1 MTIEINPVQLTN
13 ENINDFRANFGAYAS
28 EALARDLVN
37 TFRANDYRTQV
48 ESDPNFFSY
57 EKLIDGSAG
66 FYDALPNTYTIELDG
81 QAVPINS
88 LPKINEQSFLT
99 NQMLYRRFFLMLPK
113 RI

>member
-88 LPKINEQSFLT
+88 LPK
-99 NQMLYRRFFLMLPK
+99 NQRAIIFNQPDALSVLMKTL
-113 RI
+113 